1 MGSTKHIHNGHLG
14 ISYSRRAER
23 QGAEMSGLVLL
34 PFVVLIEVSLI
45 IISIRLTE
53 IRDALKDKEN
63 GR

>member
-1 MGSTKHIHNGHLG
+1 MSAAILFPFEVV
-14 ISYSRRAER
+14 IS
-23 QGAEMSGLVLL
+23 
-34 PFVVLIEVSLI
+34 VSLI